1 MKHICDQVA
10 LLGCLKSRGNRW
22 SASWLDRCNWSMNSL
37 SFICGWLTLRCSRRM
52 TLACLESEHGYWL
65 RTRHTF
71 PIWWWTNTFMMRL
84 QNGRFFHATD
94 RAVVFPMIWNMWAQ
108 ISIGTPVMRSQR
120 NCALPRL
127 MKAVLDNG
135 RLENMINFRVV
146 SSGENCLVPIEVP
159 LLTTSWSIPR
169 TWRMSWALS
178 TLSSYGVV
186 SILVVLWREE
196 P

>member
-71 PIWWWTNTFMMRL
+71 PIWWWTNTFIKYDFHDETTKWKIFSCYWSSCCFPNDLKYVGTDINRYTGNEIAEELCSSKIDEGSVRQWKVGEHDQL
-84 QNGRFFHATD
+84 QSR
-94 RAVVFPMIWNMWAQ
+94 
-108 ISIGTPVMRSQR
+108 
-120 NCALPRL
+120 
-127 MKAVLDNG
+127 
-135 RLENMINFRVV
+135 
-146 SSGENCLVPIEVP
+146 
-159 LLTTSWSIPR
+159 
-169 TWRMSWALS
+169 
-178 TLSSYGVV
+178 
-186 SILVVLWREE
+186 
-196 P
+196 